1 MSRKGIEYYVPM
13 SFGITIKN
21 ADVIPLLI
29 HMRWYQQ
36 ATAARVH
43 LRLYH
48 PRYAD
53 IHDNLIE
60 SSYHKVLW
68 DDVNDSEQFS
78 HPIARL
84 RLEGGTRHAAGC
96 ENLCALLEVDLTNL
110 RYGKSIT
117 FSPVPF
123 GVNGKPM
130 LPFVGEELVQFLYA
144 VKVVLGYGEDISWH
158 GKAILTELER
168 VHVSPDKILKFY
180 NTFYE
185 VMEKLDFMEKSEC
198 DRFVITRT
206 VGEFEEI
213 FSVKLP
219 DIWD

>member
-1 MSRKGIEYYVPM
+1 MNKLGIEYYVPI

-43 LRLYH
+43 LRLHH
-48 PRYAD
+48 PRYTD
-53 IHDNLIE
+53 TPDNFIE
-60 SSYHKVLW
+60 SSYHRVLW
-68 DDVNDSEQFS
+68 DDANDSEQFS

-96 ENLCALLEVDLTNL
+96 KNLCALLELDLNDR
-110 RYGKSIT
+110 RYGKSII

-130 LPFVGEELVQFLYA
+130 LPFCGEELVQFLYA
-144 VKVVLGYGEDISWH
+144 AKMVLGS
-158 GKAILTELER
+158 GKNVIWKGTVLLEQLKR
-168 VHVSPDKILKFY
+168 ASVAEDKILKFY

-185 VMEKLDFMEKSEC
+185 VMGKLDFMDEPEEDSWI
-198 DRFVITRT
+198 ITRT
-206 VGEFEEI
+206 VREFEQI
-213 FSVKLP
+213 FGVKLP